1 MAVYPMDDKTVVITG
16 ANSGIGFETALSL
29 AGSGANL
36 VLGCRNAEKAEQA
49 TAEIVR
55 RTGNTNVAN
64 HSLDLSSL
72 ASVQRFA
79 DSLSDLDRID
89 VLINNAGGMIDHR
102 LETEDGFEAVF
113 GTNHLG
119 PFQLTK
125 LLLPQI
131 RAAEHARIVNVSSMA
146 HGAAIGGIRY
156 GDLDR
161 NGSFSP
167 VRVYGESKLA
177 NALHAEELA
186 TRLEG
191 TGIVANSVHPG
202 AVDTHFGKEGDT
214 TGTTAALMNLQLG
227 KVRSKVLRSPAEGAA
242 TSIFLATSPA
252 VDGVTGKFWA
262 NCKPRNTYPWT
273 RRRGDARFLWSA
285 SDRMVAAAT

>member
-29 AGSGANL
+29 AGSGAHL
-36 VLGCRNAEKAEQA
+36 VLGCRNQEKADTA
-49 TAEIVR
+49 IAEIVR
-55 RTGNTNVAN
+55 RTGNHDVVN
-64 HSLDLSSL
+64 HALDLASL
-72 ASVQRFA
+72 ASVQQFA
-79 DSLSDLDRID
+79 DSLSHLDHID
-89 VLINNAGGMIDHR
+89 VLVNNAGVMIDQR
-102 LETEDGFEAVF
+102 SETADGFETVF

-119 PFQLTK
+119 PFLLTK

-131 RAAEHARIVNVSSMA
+131 RAAGRARIVNVSSMA

-167 VRVYGESKLA
+167 TRVYGESKLA

-186 TRLEG
+186 ARLEG
-191 TGIVANSVHPG
+191 TGITANSLHPG
-202 AVDTHFGKEGDT
+202 AVNTHFGQEGDT
-214 TGTTAALMNLQLG
+214 TGVTGALMNLQLG
-227 KVRSKVLRSPAEGAA
+227 AVRSKVLKTPTEGAA
-242 TSIFLATSPA
+242 TSIYLATSPE
-252 VDGVTGKFWA
+252 VSNESGRFWA
-262 NCKPRNTYPWT
+262 NSKPKKTYPWT
-273 RRRGDARFLWSA
+273 RRRGDAKFLWSV